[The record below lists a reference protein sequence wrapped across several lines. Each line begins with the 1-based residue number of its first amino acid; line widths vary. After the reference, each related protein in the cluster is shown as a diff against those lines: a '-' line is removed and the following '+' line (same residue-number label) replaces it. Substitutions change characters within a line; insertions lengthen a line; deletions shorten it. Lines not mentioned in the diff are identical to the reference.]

1 MRHERHWTVRE
12 ANAALAYLG
21 PRIDELRGFLDRVNS
36 SEAVE
41 GFARAAAEAGGGWPG
56 AEAAEGFARAA
67 AESGGGWPGAGPA
80 DAAVRLDM
88 GLRELQALDI
98 VVRDLDQGLI
108 DFPALKDGEEVYL
121 CWLRHEPR
129 VTHYHHPESGQKG
142 RRPL

>member
-56 AEAAEGFARAA
+56 AEAA
-67 AESGGGWPGAGPA
+67 

-88 GLRELQALDI
+88 GLREMQALDI
-98 VVRDLDQGLI
+98 VVRDLAQGLI
-108 DFPALKDGEEVYL
+108 DFPAMRDGEEIYL
-121 CWLRHEPR
+121 CWLRDEPS
-129 VTHYHHPESGQKG
+129 VAHYHHPEAGFGS

>member
-1 MRHERHWTVRE
+1 MRHERHWTVQE

-36 SEAVE
+36 GESVE

-56 AEAAEGFARAA
+56 AA
-67 AESGGGWPGAGPA
+67 PA

-98 VVRDLDQGLI
+98 VVRDLEQGLI
-108 DFPALKDGEEVYL
+108 DFPAVIDGEEVYL
-121 CWLRHEPR
+121 CWELGEGEIAYFHDL
-129 VTHYHHPESGQKG
+129 ESGFGG
-142 RRPL
+142 RRPLP

>member
-21 PRIDELRGFLDRVNS
+21 PRIDELRGFLACVNS
-36 SEAVE
+36 ADSI
-41 GFARAAAEAGGGWPG
+41 
-56 AEAAEGFARAA
+56 EGFARAA
-67 AESGGGWPGAGPA
+67 AESGGGWPGAEPA

-98 VVRDLDQGLI
+98 VVRDLEEGLI
-108 DFPALKDGEEVYL
+108 DFPSLRDGEEVYL
-121 CWLRHEPR
+121 CWLRDEPR
-129 VTHYHHPESGQKG
+129 VSHFHPPESGFAN

>member
-21 PRIDELRGFLDRVNS
+21 PRVDELRALLARVSTNES
-36 SEAVE
+36 AE

-56 AEAAEGFARAA
+56 AE
-67 AESGGGWPGAGPA
+67 PA

-98 VVRDLDQGLI
+98 VVRDLEQGLI

-121 CWLRHEPR
+121 CWLRTEPR
-129 VTHYHHPESGQKG
+129 VTHYHHPESGFTG

>member
-36 SEAVE
+36 AEAV
-41 GFARAAAEAGGGWPG
+41 
-56 AEAAEGFARAA
+56 EGFARAA
-67 AESGGGWPGAGPA
+67 AESGGGWPGAEPA
-80 DAAVRLDM
+80 DASVRLDM

-98 VVRDLDQGLI
+98 VVRDLEQGLI
-108 DFPALKDGEEVYL
+108 DFPSLRGGEEVYL
-121 CWLRHEPR
+121 CWLREEPR
-129 VTHYHHPESGQKG
+129 VTHFHSPESGFAN

>member
-1 MRHERHWTVRE
+1 MRHERHWTVQE

-21 PRIDELRGFLDRVNS
+21 PRIDELRRYLEQVNS
-36 SEAVE
+36 SESVE

-56 AEAAEGFARAA
+56 AVA
-67 AESGGGWPGAGPA
+67 A

-98 VVRDLDQGLI
+98 VVRDLEQGLI
-108 DFPALKDGEEVYL
+108 DFPALRDGEEIYL
-121 CWLRHEPR
+121 CWLRDEPR
-129 VTHYHHPESGQKG
+129 VTHYHHPESGFAS

>member
-21 PRIDELRGFLDRVNS
+21 PRIDELRGYLEQVNS
-36 SEAVE
+36 SDSVE

-56 AEAAEGFARAA
+56 AA
-67 AESGGGWPGAGPA
+67 PA

-98 VVRDLDQGLI
+98 VVRDLEQGLI
-108 DFPALKDGEEVYL
+108 DFPAVKDGEEVYL
-121 CWLRHEPR
+121 CWLQGEPR
-129 VTHYHHPESGQKG
+129 IDHWHRVDAGFAG
-142 RRPL
+142 RRPIQ

>member
-12 ANAALAYLG
+12 ANAALTYLG
-21 PRIDELRGFLDRVNS
+21 PRIDELRGYLDRVNS
-36 SEAVE
+36 SDAI
-41 GFARAAAEAGGGWPG
+41 
-56 AEAAEGFARAA
+56 EGFARAA

-80 DAAVRLDM
+80 QAAVLLDM

-98 VVRDLDQGLI
+98 VVRDLEQGLI
-108 DFPALKDGEEVYL
+108 DFPALRDGEEIYL

-129 VTHYHHPESGQKG
+129 VTHYHHPESGFAN

>member
-21 PRIDELRGFLDRVNS
+21 PRIDELRGYLHRVNS
-36 SEAVE
+36 GESVE

-56 AEAAEGFARAA
+56 AR
-67 AESGGGWPGAGPA
+67 PA

-98 VVRDLDQGLI
+98 VVRDLEQGLI
-108 DFPALKDGEEVYL
+108 DFPALKDGEEIYL
-121 CWLRHEPR
+121 CWLRDEPQ
-129 VTHYHHPESGQKG
+129 VTHYHDPESGFTG

>member
-1 MRHERHWTVRE
+1 MRHDRHWTVRE

-21 PRIDELRGFLDRVNS
+21 PRIDELRGYLDRVNS
-36 SEAVE
+36 SDSVE

-56 AEAAEGFARAA
+56 AA
-67 AESGGGWPGAGPA
+67 PA

-98 VVRDLDQGLI
+98 VVRDLEQGLI
-108 DFPALKDGEEVYL
+108 DFPALRDGEEVYL
-121 CWLRHEPR
+121 CWLRDEPR
-129 VTHYHHPESGQKG
+129 VTHYHHPEAGFTG

>member
-21 PRIDELRGFLDRVNS
+21 PRIDELRGLLDRVTS

-56 AEAAEGFARAA
+56 AWA
-67 AESGGGWPGAGPA
+67 A

-98 VVRDLDQGLI
+98 VVRDLEQGLI
-108 DFPALKDGEEVYL
+108 DFPAMRDGEEVYL
-121 CWLRHEPR
+121 CWLRDEPS
-129 VTHYHHPESGQKG
+129 VAHYHDPESGFTG